1 MTVSYVVVVASRGGT
16 SSGWS
21 IARDRP
27 ARGDLRRRVARRE
40 RRADHAGC
48 VDGPARSRSVGER
61 DGAALGSGWRVPSG
75 AQGLVV
81 GRDDLG
87 GRFAHRSRR
96 RVAGGRDATRV
107 AVPGDGTIDVGDVP
121 AGVHVRTCPSTRRGD
136 RRDVAARLVAG
147 GPAPAVW

>member
-61 DGAALGSGWRVPSG
+61 DGAALGSGWRVPAG

-96 RVAGGRDATRV
+96 RVSGGGAATRV
-107 AVPGDGTIDVGDVP
+107 SRPGGGAHHGGGGP
-121 AGVHVRTCPSTRRGD
+121 AGGPGPTCPSTWTRG
-136 RRDVAARLVAG
+136 
-147 GPAPAVW
+147 